1 MSIRFTKKWGRP
13 FSGPKLEEVR
23 SHGTAGND
31 GVGNRRALILGERC
45 DDRHKPAWTR
55 VATGLC
61 HEPRHQSKAPNCD
74 ARHWRCQ
81 QLGILPACDKSI
93 PQRVLSVEGAMID
106 ALVNVAVF
114 AALGLCIVGFGA
126 WAHRRVDAQ

>member
-23 SHGTAGND
+23 SHGTAGDD
-31 GVGNRRALILGERC
+31 GAGDRRALILGERC

-61 HEPRHQSKAPNCD
+61 HEPGH
-74 ARHWRCQ
+74 
-81 QLGILPACDKSI
+81 L
-93 PQRVLSVEGAMID
+93 AMILFVRAMSLASLAASF
-106 ALVNVAVF
+106 ALLARSF
-114 AALGLCIVGFGA
+114 ASLAKD
-126 WAHRRVDAQ
+126 VDRSSSH